1 MQFFLALLHEL
12 TKYVG
17 LLFIG
22 QFLVFVLSFGRHEGN
37 PVYRF
42 FRFLTSPINRVV
54 RRITPKAV
62 VDKHVP
68 LVSFLLVFWIWVVLI
83 FVRRGLIVQGG
94 A

>member
-1 MQFFLALLHEL
+1 M
-12 TKYVG
+12 
-17 LLFIG
+17 
-22 QFLVFVLSFGRHEGN
+22 
-37 PVYRF
+37 
-42 FRFLTSPINRVV
+42 